1 METGQGSK
9 TGRASETVQGLE
21 TGRVSEA
28 GRGSETVQGLETGQ
42 GEEMWAVPDAI
53 FTCYYKNFHLS
64 FLSDS
69 TSTEVGCETSSFVV
83 IPVTHVDWVVRTG
96 QEASGTRTGSVQN

>member
-1 METGQGSK
+1 MKASSRILETGQGS
-9 TGRASETVQGLE
+9 ET
-21 TGRVSEA
+21 
-28 GRGSETVQGLETGQ
+28 GRGSEPVQRLETGQ
-42 GEEMWAVPDAI
+42 GEEMWALPDAI
-53 FTCYYKNFHLS
+53 FTCYCKNFHLS

-69 TSTEVGCETSSFVV
+69 TSTEVGGETSSFVV